1 VFVLLLDTEKKN
13 MKQFNFILFG
23 PPGAGKGT
31 QAKKISDEFNIIHLS
46 TGDMIRESKDD
57 LILSQYLT
65 SGHLVPDELIIEMV
79 IKKLQKEECKN
90 GFLLDGFPRTIFQAQ
105 ELDKFLQ
112 KLNRRISAVFYIDL
126 AQEEIIKRLAQRR
139 VCPKCG
145 GSFNI
150 ELEPPKQE
158 GICDFCG
165 EKLVQRKDDNPD
177 TVKERLEVYETQ
189 TKPLIKYYEESGS
202 IIKVDGTVSPDKVFE
217 QIENFVKNN
226 VK

>member
-1 VFVLLLDTEKKN
+1 

-31 QAKKISDEFNIIHLS
+31 QAKTISSKFNVVHLS
-46 TGDMIRESKDD
+46 TGDMIREAIDD
-57 LILSQYLT
+57 PVFAKYLT
-65 SGHLVPDELIIEMV
+65 SGQLVPDSVIVEMV
-79 IKKLQKEECKN
+79 VNRLQKDDCKN

-112 KLNRRISAVFYIDL
+112 QLNRKIAAVFYIDIDSK
-126 AQEEIIKRLAQRR
+126 EVIKRLAGRR

-150 ELEPPKQE
+150 DSKPPKQE

-165 EKLVQRKDDNPD
+165 AKLVQRKDDNPD
-177 TVKERLEVYETQ
+177 TIKERLDVYEKQ
-189 TKPLIKYYEESGS
+189 TKPLAEYYKKSGV
-202 IIKVDGTVSPDKVFE
+202 IAKINGAVTPDNVFQ
-217 QIENFVKNN
+217 QIENFVNNN

>member
-1 VFVLLLDTEKKN
+1 

-31 QAKKISDEFNIIHLS
+31 QAKTISSKFGVVHLS
-46 TGDMIRESKDD
+46 TGDMIREAKDD
-57 LILSQYLT
+57 PMFVKYLT
-65 SGHLVPDELIIEMV
+65 SGQLVPDNVIVDMV
-79 IKKLQKEECKN
+79 VKRLQKDDCKN

-112 KLNRRISAVFYIDL
+112 QLNRKIAAVFYIDI
-126 AQEEIIKRLAQRR
+126 AQEEVIKRLAGRR
-139 VCPKCG
+139 VCPSCG

-150 ELEPPKQE
+150 DLKPPKQE

-165 EKLVQRKDDNPD
+165 AKLVQRKDDNPD
-177 TVKERLEVYETQ
+177 TIKERLEVYEKQ
-189 TKPLIKYYEESGS
+189 TKPLAEYYDKSGVVAR
-202 IIKVDGTVSPDKVFE
+202 IDGAVSPDKVFE
-217 QIENFVKNN
+217 QIEKFVNTN

>member
-1 VFVLLLDTEKKN
+1 

-31 QAKKISDEFNIIHLS
+31 QAKTISSKFGVVHLS
-46 TGDMIRESKDD
+46 TGDMIREAKDD
-57 LILSQYLT
+57 PMFVKYLT
-65 SGHLVPDELIIEMV
+65 SGQLVPDNVIVDMV
-79 IKKLQKEECKN
+79 VKRLQKDDCKN

-112 KLNRRISAVFYIDL
+112 QLNRKIAAVFYIDI
-126 AQEEIIKRLAQRR
+126 AQEEVIKRLAGRR
-139 VCPKCG
+139 VCPSCG

-150 ELEPPKQE
+150 ELKPPKQE

-165 EKLVQRKDDNPD
+165 AKLVQRKDDNPD
-177 TVKERLEVYETQ
+177 TIKERLVVYEKQ
-189 TKPLIKYYEESGS
+189 TKPLAEYYDKSGVVAR
-202 IIKVDGTVSPDKVFE
+202 IDGAVSPDKVFE
-217 QIENFVKNN
+217 QIEKFVNTN

>member
-1 VFVLLLDTEKKN
+1 

-31 QAKKISDEFNIIHLS
+31 QAKTISSKFNIVHLS
-46 TGDMIRESKDD
+46 TGDMIRETKDD
-57 LILSQYLT
+57 PVWSKYLT
-65 SGHLVPDELIIEMV
+65 SGQLVPDEVIVEMV
-79 IKKLQKEECKN
+79 MKRLQKDDCKN

-112 KLNRRISAVFYIDL
+112 KVNRKVLAVFYIDI
-126 AQEEIIKRLAQRR
+126 AQEEIIKRLVGRR

-150 ELEPPKQE
+150 DLNPPKQE
-158 GICDFCG
+158 GFCDFCG

-177 TVKERLEVYETQ
+177 TIRERLDVYEKQ
-189 TKPLIKYYEESGS
+189 TKPLVQYYEKSGC
-202 IIKVDGTVSPDKVFE
+202 IAKVDGAVSPDKVFK
-217 QIENFVKNN
+217 QIENFVNNN

>member
-1 VFVLLLDTEKKN
+1 

-31 QAKKISDEFNIIHLS
+31 QAKTISSKFNVVHLS

-57 LILSQYLT
+57 PILSKYLT
-65 SGHLVPDELIIEMV
+65 SGQLVPDEVIVEMV
-79 IKKLQKEECKN
+79 MKRLQKDDCKN

-112 KLNRRISAVFYIDL
+112 KVNRKVSAVFYIDI
-126 AQEEIIKRLAQRR
+126 AQEEIIKRLAGRR

-150 ELEPPKQE
+150 ELKPPKQE

-165 EKLVQRKDDNPD
+165 EKLVQRKDDNPA
-177 TVKERLEVYETQ
+177 TIKERLDVYEKQ
-189 TKPLIKYYEESGS
+189 TKPLAEYYEKSGC
-202 IIKVDGTVSPDKVFE
+202 IAKVDGAVSPDKVFE
-217 QIENFVKNN
+217 QIENFVNNN

>member
-1 VFVLLLDTEKKN
+1 

-31 QAKKISDEFNIIHLS
+31 QAKTISSKFNVVHLS
-46 TGDMIRESKDD
+46 TGDMIREAIDD
-57 LILSQYLT
+57 PRFAKYLT
-65 SGHLVPDELIIEMV
+65 SGQLVPDSVIVEMV
-79 IKKLQKEECKN
+79 VNRLQKDDCKN

-112 KLNRRISAVFYIDL
+112 QLNRKIAAVFYIDIDSK
-126 AQEEIIKRLAQRR
+126 EVIKRLAGRR
-139 VCPKCG
+139 VCPSCG

-150 ELEPPKQE
+150 DSKPPKQE

-165 EKLVQRKDDNPD
+165 AKLVQRKDDNPD
-177 TVKERLEVYETQ
+177 TIKERLDVYEKQ
-189 TKPLIKYYEESGS
+189 TKPLAEYYKKSGV
-202 IIKVDGTVSPDKVFE
+202 IAKINGAVTPDNVFQ
-217 QIENFVKNN
+217 QIENFVNNN

>member
-1 VFVLLLDTEKKN
+1 

-31 QAKKISDEFNIIHLS
+31 QAKTISSKFGVVHLS
-46 TGDMIRESKDD
+46 TGDMIREAKDD
-57 LILSQYLT
+57 PMFVKYLT
-65 SGHLVPDELIIEMV
+65 SGQLVPDNVIVDMV
-79 IKKLQKEECKN
+79 VKRLQKDDCKN

-112 KLNRRISAVFYIDL
+112 QLNRKIAAVFYIDIS
-126 AQEEIIKRLAQRR
+126 QEEVIKRLAGRR
-139 VCPKCG
+139 VCPSCG

-150 ELEPPKQE
+150 DLKPPKQE

-165 EKLVQRKDDNPD
+165 AKLVQRKDDNPD
-177 TVKERLEVYETQ
+177 TIKERLEVYEKQ
-189 TKPLIKYYEESGS
+189 TKPLAEYYDKSGVVAR
-202 IIKVDGTVSPDKVFE
+202 IDGAVSPDKVFE
-217 QIENFVKNN
+217 QIEKFVNTN

>member
-1 VFVLLLDTEKKN
+1 

-31 QAKKISDEFNIIHLS
+31 QAKTISSKFNVVHLS
-46 TGDMIRESKDD
+46 TGDMIREAKEDPMFAK
-57 LILSQYLT
+57 YLT
-65 SGHLVPDELIIEMV
+65 SGQLVPDSVIVDMV
-79 IKKLQKEECKN
+79 IKRLQKDDCKN

-112 KLNRRISAVFYIDL
+112 QLNRKIAAVFYIDI
-126 AQEEIIKRLAQRR
+126 AQEEVIKRLAGRR
-139 VCPKCG
+139 VCPSCG

-150 ELEPPKQE
+150 KLKPPKQE

-165 EKLVQRKDDNPD
+165 AKLVQRKDDNPD
-177 TVKERLEVYETQ
+177 TIKERLDVYEKQ
-189 TKPLIKYYEESGS
+189 TKPLAEYYEKSGV
-202 IIKVDGTVSPDKVFE
+202 IARIDGAVSPDKVFE
-217 QIENFVKNN
+217 QIENFVNNN